1 MAAIDEKNWGAIYG
15 TTWWGSGDALF
26 NSINWGEIY
35 WYIQDVAYF
44 KDRILGDGAVIDG
57 FECAVTDLRVFPA
70 ADFGR
75 QLFDAYDA
83 RCEAASGDTE
93 ARVCTINELNDLL

>member
-1 MAAIDEKNWGAIYG
+1 MINEKGYGSIYG
-15 TTWWGSGDALF
+15 RTWWGSGNAF
-26 NSINWGEIY
+26 TNTIGWGSAMF
-35 WYIQDVAYF
+35 YILDPAEL
-44 KDRILGDGAVIDG
+44 RARAEADGGIIEAFQCVSKTLRTYPK
-57 FECAVTDLRVFPA
+57 ADL
-70 ADFGR
+70 GR

>member
-1 MAAIDEKNWGAIYG
+1 MINEKGYGAIYG
-15 TTWWGSGDALF
+15 STWWGTDSGLL
-26 NSINWGEIY
+26 NSIYWGDIY
-35 WYIQDVAYF
+35 WYIQVVAAL
-44 KDRILGDGAVIDG
+44 KDRAYEDGGVIEG
-57 FECAVTDLRVFPA
+57 FECASSDLRIFPE
-70 ADFGR
+70 ADLGR

>member
-1 MAAIDEKNWGAIYG
+1 MVGTTSDNIDAQIEAVGATGWYRCSVVGSITTTFVAMIFPAEADGGIIESIQCLSDAIY
-15 TTWWGSGDALF
+15 A
-26 NSINWGEIY
+26 
-35 WYIQDVAYF
+35 
-44 KDRILGDGAVIDG
+44 
-57 FECAVTDLRVFPA
+57 FPQ
-70 ADFGR
+70 ADKGR

>member
-1 MAAIDEKNWGAIYG
+1 MPSLGLGLGLDSLAGIGYAVREAIDLKYRVEADGGIIESIQCLSNAIY
-15 TTWWGSGDALF
+15 A
-26 NSINWGEIY
+26 
-35 WYIQDVAYF
+35 
-44 KDRILGDGAVIDG
+44 
-57 FECAVTDLRVFPA
+57 FPQ
-70 ADFGR
+70 ADKGR

>member
-1 MAAIDEKNWGAIYG
+1 MLGLALGIDYLSGIGEAESNIAVEAVDLRQRVEADGGIIESIQCLSDAIY
-15 TTWWGSGDALF
+15 AF
-26 NSINWGEIY
+26 P
-35 WYIQDVAYF
+35 QA
-44 KDRILGDGAVIDG
+44 DR
-57 FECAVTDLRVFPA
+57 
-70 ADFGR
+70 GR

>member
-1 MAAIDEKNWGAIYG
+1 MINEKGYGAIYG
-15 TTWWGSGDALF
+15 STWWGNVF
-26 NSINWGEIY
+26 NPIDWGNIY

-44 KDRILGDGAVIDG
+44 KENVLADGGIIEG
-57 FECAVTDLRVFPA
+57 FECAVTDLRVFPE
-70 ADFGR
+70 ADLGR

-93 ARVCTINELNDLL
+93 ARVCTINELNELL

>member
-1 MAAIDEKNWGAIYG
+1 MIDEKGYGAIYG
-15 TTWWGSGDALF
+15 STWWGTDSGLL
-26 NSINWGEIY
+26 NSIYWGDIY
-35 WYIQDVAYF
+35 WYIQAVAAL
-44 KDRILGDGAVIDG
+44 KDRAYEDGGYTEG
-57 FECAVTDLRVFPA
+57 FECAVTDLRVFPE
-70 ADFGR
+70 ADLGR

>member
-1 MAAIDEKNWGAIYG
+1 MLGLALGIDYLSGIGEAESNIAVEAVDLRQRVEADGGIIESIQCLINAIY
-15 TTWWGSGDALF
+15 
-26 NSINWGEIY
+26 
-35 WYIQDVAYF
+35 
-44 KDRILGDGAVIDG
+44 
-57 FECAVTDLRVFPA
+57 DLPQ
-70 ADFGR
+70 ADKGR